1 VTRQKPGAG
10 FIVFAVVTVILVALM
25 VGFLFALRG

>member
-1 VTRQKPGAG
+1 MTGHKPGAG
-10 FIVFAVVTVILVALM
+10 FIVFVVITVILVALM